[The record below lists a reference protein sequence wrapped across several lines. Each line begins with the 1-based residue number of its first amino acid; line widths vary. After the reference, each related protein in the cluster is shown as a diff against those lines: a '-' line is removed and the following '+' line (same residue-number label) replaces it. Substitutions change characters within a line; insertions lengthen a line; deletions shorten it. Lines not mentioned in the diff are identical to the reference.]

1 MLMVRTELRPSSIHG
16 IGVFLLE
23 DVKEGQLVW
32 RFDSRIDRV
41 FADSEFEEMP
51 EGLHDFL
58 KVYSTFH
65 EDSGLWVLCG
75 DNGRH
80 FNHSDQPNTISLGI
94 AFGDDVAASDL
105 AEGTELTTDYN
116 MICDSVRTGGAP
128 YVEKANGNPQPLSV
142 S

>member
-1 MLMVRTELRPSSIHG
+1 MLLVRTELRPSSIHG

-41 FADSEFEEMP
+41 FADSELDAMP
-51 EGLHDFL
+51 ADLRDFL
-58 KVYSTFH
+58 KIYSTFH
-65 EDSGLWVLCG
+65 ADSALWVLCG

-80 FNHSDQPNTISLGI
+80 FNHSDRPNTVSLGV
-94 AFGDDVAASDL
+94 AFGDDVAATDL

-116 MICDSVRTGGAP
+116 MICDSVRMSGAA
-128 YVEKANGNPQPLSV
+128 YVDRWNGTQQQAAS
-142 S
+142 